1 MPEEGLGDISG
12 TWMTPFVGSI
22 CGSFVV
28 CPTQWSAELLHS
40 LPEGNSLHPLLLGIQ
55 LGFFGGERVIFKQS

>member
-1 MPEEGLGDISG
+1 MQRKAWEIFLAHGWLL
-12 TWMTPFVGSI
+12 FVGSI

-55 LGFFGGERVIFKQS
+55 LGFFGGEGVIFKQS